1 MIRKIGKNNSTYSP
15 IPCDTIQDERIEHR
29 SEYEEN
35 MRMKKKMEKKL
46 KTGLVAGNGGKY
58 D

>member
-1 MIRKIGKNNSTYSP
+1 VIRKIGKNNSTYSP
-15 IPCDTIQDERIEHR
+15 IPPDTIQDERIEHR
-29 SEYEEN
+29 SKYEETKVN
-35 MRMKKKMEKKL
+35 K